1 MQECFGL
8 DGISGSNNQT
18 NTGMSE
24 QNFNIQ
30 FGGGFY
36 FLNPAHT

>member
-8 DGISGSNNQT
+8 DGISGSNDQT
-18 NTGMSE
+18 NMSE